1 MRKAII
7 LALAMLAV
15 LAGCTQMQTPYE
27 TQGSIDDQFESAVTE
42 VDMTET
48 SDVEDSI
55 PSDVENSTTEDD
67 EVGVTEATSEPV
79 SDMTPEQPDINDD
92 NPVSVTPTI
101 QEPTVPTT
109 EEKPEVPATVEEV
122 SSEDPVTEQTT
133 EPVVTAQPTEPA
145 SVSVAYSPDRVVS
158 LAISKCI
165 AGGMILTTDNLNT
178 LLSNGSISEEEY
190 NSYYPYDGLGYYSV
204 FVETDLSKAATTS
217 GRILGSEDGIADY
230 ISGMLL
236 LEREPYFMI
245 EYAGTTKYGGQTFY
259 EFRCYR

>member
-42 VDMTET
+42 ADMTET
-48 SDVEDSI
+48 RDVEDSI

-92 NPVSVTPTI
+92 NPVLVTPTI

-133 EPVVTAQPTEPA
+133 EPVVTAQPTEPVSA
-145 SVSVAYSPDRVVS
+145 SVSYSPDRVVS

-165 AGGMILTTDNLNT
+165 AGGMILTTENLNM
-178 LLSNGSISEEEY
+178 LLANGSITEEEY

-204 FVETDLSKAATTS
+204 FVETDLNKAATTS
-217 GRILGSEDGIADY
+217 GRLLGSEEGIADY
-230 ISGMLL
+230 IAGMLL

-245 EYAGTTKYGGQTFY
+245 EYAGTTECGGQTFY